1 MRRLQIQFFV
11 SYAVFG
17 CIGPLLPVYLKEVKG
32 FTEFQIGINQALT
45 SIATILSPILI
56 TLLADLRIDPRRIL
70 GCSFL
75 ISSSAFFM
83 ISTTTGVV
91 PALLFYTLHSLAF
104 MPTIALQ
111 DGYYFSLANRAGRRD
126 IKPYHRIRVWG
137 TIGFIVPSL
146 ALFFLLERNPNL
158 TMVLWCAMTC
168 CALSALHAQRLP
180 QLKSQSETHG
190 AIEVKGRLP
199 STEAFAAL
207 FGPKGRWF
215 LLGLFFA
222 FSASTAYH
230 TFFPVY
236 LRTLVHMKSSTIGI
250 VISTGVF
257 LEIFY
262 ILGLG
267 RLRKRFGMRAL
278 MVAGLCSM
286 VLRLTLLAT
295 FPSVI
300 TALATQVLH
309 GLEICAVYVLP
320 VMFLN
325 QLATDRFRNSIQGV
339 YTMLVVGGSRIAGGL
354 IAGRIAQ
361 IDLQLLFY
369 CAAGLALTAVSI
381 LLANFRPEDN
391 HGDGQGPLE
400 RQPDRG

>member
-1 MRRLQIQFFV
+1 MRRLQIQFFA

-70 GCSFL
+70 GCAFL
-75 ISSSAFFM
+75 ISSMAFYM
-83 ISTTTGVV
+83 ISTTTGVI

-111 DGYYFSLANRAGRRD
+111 DGYYFSLANRACQETT
-126 IKPYHRIRVWG
+126 KPYHRIRVWG
-137 TIGFIVPSL
+137 TIGFIIPSV
-146 ALFFLLERNPNL
+146 ALYFLLEHNPNL

-180 QLKSQSETHG
+180 RLESQTGGALK
-190 AIEVKGRLP
+190 VKGRLP

-207 FGPKGRWF
+207 FSSKGRWF

-222 FSASTAYH
+222 FAASTAYH

-236 LRTLVHMKSSTIGI
+236 LRTLVHMKSSTIGLL
-250 VISTGVF
+250 ISCGVF

-278 MVAGLCSM
+278 MIAGLCSM
-286 VLRLTLLAT
+286 VLRLILLAT

-300 TALATQVLH
+300 TALATQLLH

-320 VMFLN
+320 VIFLN

-339 YTMLVVGGSRIAGGL
+339 YTMIVVGGSRIAGGL

-381 LLANFRPEDN
+381 LAAYFRPEDN
-391 HGDGQGPLE
+391 HGDGGGTLV